1 MIIEEFL
8 EEQHME
14 LLDSFMDECHYKKE
28 LPHVKKPKQIDWR
41 WDPVT
46 TSEKFPQFS
55 HVMLARGG
63 KSISPFYRF
72 FNQLLTE
79 FLNKHQIEYKK
90 VIRACLNL
98 TYHNPDYDFYDP
110 HVDYPEN
117 HYVAI
122 LYLNDAPGNT
132 LIFDK
137 QINFDDAKECGVILH
152 DSIDWENNPIPVK
165 REIKPEKYK
174 MLLFDGRYYHAL
186 RPTTPGDL
194 RLVCV
199 YNVTF

>member
-1 MIIEEFL
+1 M
-8 EEQHME
+8 
-14 LLDSFMDECHYKKE
+14 
-28 LPHVKKPKQIDWR
+28 
-41 WDPVT
+41 
-46 TSEKFPQFS
+46 
-55 HVMLARGG
+55 
-63 KSISPFYRF
+63 
-72 FNQLLTE
+72 
-79 FLNKHQIEYKK
+79 
-90 VIRACLNL
+90 
-98 TYHNPDYDFYDP
+98 
-110 HVDYPEN
+110 DYPEN

-137 QINFDDAKECGVILH
+137 QINFDDGKECGVILH
-152 DSIDWENNPIPVK
+152 DSIDWENDPIPVK
-165 REIKPEKYK
+165 CEIKPEKYK